1 MQARTLHQ
9 NSVAKRQNKTIMEL
23 VGNMAIKKKF
33 GMIFH
38 ENKFQHKSNISNL
51 RMFGCLGYIHIPKE
65 QRKKIDNK
73 TRKCLF
79 LGYNIESKAYMM
91 YDTKDKRILISKD
104 VISEK

>member
-1 MQARTLHQ
+1 
-9 NSVAKRQNKTIMEL
+9 
-23 VGNMAIKKKF
+23 
-33 GMIFH
+33 MILH